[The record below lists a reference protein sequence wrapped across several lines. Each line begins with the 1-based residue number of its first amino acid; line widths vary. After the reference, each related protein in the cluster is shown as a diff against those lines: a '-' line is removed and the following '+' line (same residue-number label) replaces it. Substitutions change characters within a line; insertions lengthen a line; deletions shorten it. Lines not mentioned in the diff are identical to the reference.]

1 MGKRKVSIL
10 EPASSAVAEIA
21 YFIES
26 KGLPQTAKKF
36 VDETFE
42 FFAILSDDH
51 LVHKPCVYEPWK
63 NLNYR
68 CVPYKK
74 KYVVAYMNL
83 KNEIVICEFVSA
95 KLIHR

>member
-36 VDETFE
+36 VDEAFE
-42 FFAILSDDH
+42 FFDKLSGDFS
-51 LVHKPCVYEPWK
+51 VHKPCVYEAWK
-63 NLNYR
+63 KLNYR
-68 CVPYKK
+68 CVSYRK
-74 KYVVAYMNL
+74 KYVVAYLSL

-95 KLIHR
+95 KLVYW